1 MGEILL
7 LFILS
12 FIFPDVVYAHGGHQ
26 TGIMRM
32 KGWWDVI
39 HLKYWGALTWILVL
53 ILAVL
58 IVLFVIQ
65 QMKAKGRDSSSAA

>member
-12 FIFPDVVYAHGGHQ
+12 FIFPDIVYAHGGHES
-26 TGIMRM
+26 GIMRL

-39 HLKYWGALTWILVL
+39 RIKYWGDLTWILVFILLGL
-53 ILAVL
+53 I
-58 IVLFVIQ
+58 ILFVIHQ
-65 QMKAKGRDSSSAA
+65 IRAKGRDSSSAA